1 MVKESILVASEA
13 DMENPSEWM
22 DRLRDALLQVP
33 FVRIHQ
39 IALSPVMQNGLE
51 ADAELQLQIQK
62 ESWAILVE
70 ISPAG
75 SDGCRAAAPR
85 RTKPSRKSLW
95 RADGAVSIKRI
106 A

>member
-62 ESWAILVE
+62 ES
-70 ISPAG
+70 
-75 SDGCRAAAPR
+75 
-85 RTKPSRKSLW
+85 
-95 RADGAVSIKRI
+95 IKRI

>member
-39 IALSPVMQNGLE
+39 IALSPVMQNG
-51 ADAELQLQIQK
+51 
-62 ESWAILVE
+62 
-70 ISPAG
+70 
-75 SDGCRAAAPR
+75 
-85 RTKPSRKSLW
+85 
-95 RADGAVSIKRI
+95 
-106 A
+106 